1 MDKKTTFGHWRR
13 VAPYTDFKMRK
24 FSRPFSVGGVTT
36 PETLNELT
44 IGQLID
50 LSGISDFDGMHTICQ
65 VILNLT
71 PEQTDEALATE
82 VVRFVGWVLGEVE
95 KINKLFESASPKPTD
110 EEVRAGINKL
120 NFGLFGMIDYYA
132 LRMGITDHDEV
143 LNVKWMRIY
152 KCIDMDNK
160 KALFQKRYQE
170 EILNEYRRKNQG
182 RR

>member
-95 KINKLFESASPKPTD
+95 KINKLFEGASGEPNQW
-110 EEVRAGINKL
+110 ERLAGIDKL
-120 NFGLFGMIDYYA
+120 NFGLFGMLDYYA
-132 LRMGITDHDEV
+132 LRMGYTNHDDV
-143 LNVKWMRIY
+143 LQVKWTRIY
-152 KCIDMDNK
+152 KCIDIDNK
-160 KALFQKRYQE
+160 KKLFQRRLQE
-170 EILNEYRRKNQG
+170 VMANEHRRAAH
-182 RR
+182 